1 MEVMGYPVIFIRWLQ
16 KMYSIA
22 GMSFLNGPEVAGV
35 ISNIQS
41 VRQGCP
47 LSIHLFILY
56 IKLLLV
62 RLAHVLQ
69 GIRVFDQKLTVR
81 TFVDDVTIFLSSDR
95 DVVKAGEVLDL
106 FCQWTVA
113 RMNKKKTKA
122 LEKWKEKSQL
132 PL

>member
-16 KMYSIA
+16 KMYPIA

-56 IKLLLV
+56 IKLLL
-62 RLAHVLQ
+62 VLQ

-106 FCQWTVA
+106 FCQWTEA

>member
-22 GMSFLNGPEVAGV
+22 GMSFLNGPEVADV

-95 DVVKAGEVLDL
+95 DVVKTGEVLDL
-106 FCQWTVA
+106 FCQWTEA